1 MTYRHKKMICSKK
14 TQDILED
21 SRRQDG
27 KYASVQFASVVNIE
41 TREKSMEE
49 EVPEAE
55 NVLDDDVDCID
66 EIQLPPMPV
75 NETEGLEDYAPIE
88 EPTFE
93 VEATKIEG
101 SYVYINFRVQ
111 DNMDRYDFEASYGSA
126 LHYCYCVSGTP
137 KSKSPAIYCVI
148 SRRGFRSVV

>member
-21 SRRQDG
+21 YTRQDG

-75 NETEGLEDYAPIE
+75 NETEGLEDYTPIE

-93 VEATKIEG
+93 VEATKEEVEKKRKKRN
-101 SYVYINFRVQ
+101 YVEFRE
-111 DNMDRYDFEASYGSA
+111 D
-126 LHYCYCVSGTP
+126 CT
-137 KSKSPAIYCVI
+137 
-148 SRRGFRSVV
+148 